1 MIVPLVMDI
10 ALVVGIKILMEY
22 VYVELRLPFGMESAV
37 YLVLL
42 LVIIVFLLWN
52 VVSVQLE
59 NIMMELNVLLL
70 TVLPLLLSIYYIADV
85 YVLGINPNYKMMF
98 VFLVYKAKFIIILR
112 EIVRTVQLELLQHPT
127 SDYVSAILLIRFS
140 HSKPNLASVPSQL
153 HF

>member
-1 MIVPLVMDI
+1 MIVPLVMGI

-22 VYVELRLPFGMESAV
+22 VYVELRLPFGMESVA

-70 TVLPLLLSIYYIADV
+70 TVLLLLLSIYYIADV
-85 YVLGINPNYKMMF
+85 YVLGINPNYKMVF

-112 EIVRTVQLELLQHPT
+112 EIVRTVQLELLQRPT
-127 SDYVSAILLIRFS
+127 SDCVSAILLIRFS
-140 HSKPNLASVPSQL
+140 HSKPKLASVPSQL